1 MQGAF
6 ASDDV
11 GCMSSEE
18 CGLRQPHGPVTTLGR
33 RGRTACNAKGRDRAP
48 CRVRAGT
55 LASRV
60 TEGQTRTVT
69 ELGSRRPEPEY
80 PIQEVRI
87 WGPGP
92 SVPGAEPAPEVRKC
106 AGRVAISRPYVA
118 LTGLETRSVTRE
130 TEAAGTWA
138 SIRSDFGVASGTE
151 RRSVVRANSC
161 GVICFKVKV
170 AGVHGF
176 NSHRTG
182 DRVKITV
189 PCVFHGG
196 KYFNPVAFP
205 VTGTSM
211 LLNQR
216 LLVVY
221 VFRHFCGLPDKV
233 DENLS
238 LQTTSSPPHRMA
250 T

>member
-11 GCMSSEE
+11 GCTSSEE

-92 SVPGAEPAPEVRKC
+92 SVPGAEPAPEVRDNSPQE
-106 AGRVAISRPYVA
+106 APGTQHRGQQPLLTSLPRTQSRRSARPCSLNGQCSCFMSTQVRQA
-118 LTGLETRSVTRE
+118 QPAVLRSWRARRSRTSRTLTLSPHL
-130 TEAAGTWA
+130 
-138 SIRSDFGVASGTE
+138 ASGMGHPG
-151 RRSVVRANSC
+151 R
-161 GVICFKVKV
+161 
-170 AGVHGF
+170 GF
-176 NSHRTG
+176 CASQ
-182 DRVKITV
+182 
-189 PCVFHGG
+189 
-196 KYFNPVAFP
+196 AAA
-205 VTGTSM
+205 
-211 LLNQR
+211 L
-216 LLVVY
+216 
-221 VFRHFCGLPDKV
+221 
-233 DENLS
+233 
-238 LQTTSSPPHRMA
+238 PPHPEAPRP
-250 T
+250 